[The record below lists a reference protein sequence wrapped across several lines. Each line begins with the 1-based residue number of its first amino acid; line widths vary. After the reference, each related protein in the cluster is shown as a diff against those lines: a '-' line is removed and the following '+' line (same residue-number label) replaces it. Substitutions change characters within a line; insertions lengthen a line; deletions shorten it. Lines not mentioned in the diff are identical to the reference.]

1 MFLIRHVL
9 RLSCL
14 NGLNSPKHKQHT
26 YTVQPYIHT
35 HTHHMPRSLWPV
47 WSSCHS
53 YSDAYPNPITEL
65 LAYVRDR
72 NQTSTRQDL
81 NQWINFVYLRFI
93 VFFFCLAGI
102 DLSVIWA
109 AVVTLTTKSAV
120 CLCWCA
126 VNPAA
131 AVSFVAAKLKECSS
145 RLPHILPLATC
156 AGSPAHSTVCLHAHK
171 HPIINND
178 LKPHSICCMKDVDFI
193 GKTQI
198 FWVMTLWWSRPCT
211 ITHIDGI
218 HFICKE
224 NTSNVTHKNG
234 PQVWPSKR
242 PWKKP
247 GVLQKQAQQQVDE
260 CMDCHR
266 KQQSTTSGMGP
277 ADTRV
282 CTENQNLKL
291 PFWTYSN
298 CSNHGILHLDEGT
311 ERALFNAV
319 TVSPYRSVS
328 SGTAAP

>member
-35 HTHHMPRSLWPV
+35 HPHHMPHSLWPV

-53 YSDAYPNPITEL
+53 FSDAYPNPITEL
-65 LAYVRDR
+65 LACVRDR
-72 NQTSTRQDL
+72 NQHPLPPRFKSM
-81 NQWINFVYLRFI
+81 NQLCVFMVYC
-93 VFFFCLAGI
+93 FFCLAGI

-109 AVVTLTTKSAV
+109 AVGSFVTLTTKSAV

-131 AVSFVAAKLKECSS
+131 VVSFVAAKLKECSN
-145 RLPHILPLATC
+145 RLPHVLPLATC

-178 LKPHSICCMKDVDFI
+178 LKPHSICCTKDVDFI

-198 FWVMTLWWSRPCT
+198 FWVMVHWALWWSRPCT

-224 NTSNVTHKNG
+224 N
-234 PQVWPSKR
+234 
-242 PWKKP
+242 
-247 GVLQKQAQQQVDE
+247 
-260 CMDCHR
+260 
-266 KQQSTTSGMGP
+266 
-277 ADTRV
+277 
-282 CTENQNLKL
+282 
-291 PFWTYSN
+291 
-298 CSNHGILHLDEGT
+298 I
-311 ERALFNAV
+311 
-319 TVSPYRSVS
+319 
-328 SGTAAP
+328 